1 MKLDGEDGGAV
12 TDAERDHAR
21 ERLKKPENEKALAAH
36 ETAGPKPRTIWDE
49 NKGHKGAPTE
59 CQSLVSHG
67 ANTSMKLHALHPP
80 PSADPTQRDICCRTF
95 ARRPEICRQRDYRW
109 LDDNPVER
117 MKVIRERLGGIEDE
131 VEGKPYGRNLRCPMP
146 ICHGKHTLKIGIGRL
161 RNRLVVRCK
170 NRAHNQNALVR
181 AVTKATGVSLF
192 PRPRP
197 ASPSEIMG
205 RMLHAVEQMRLTPQY
220 EGLSPLSKALVEHLV
235 EAIFDN
241 GESNGGIDRTG
252 TNLMGVFDIHSW
264 RQFYE
269 AVNEAIDAGIVFRG
283 SRGLSHG
290 YKSGPSNLWGLV
302 CLPDERE
309 GRSSKRAKASLKPH
323 KNVSRLR
330 KKGGR
335 TWWENVQ
342 KVGERAAQPFDN
354 TSYDLGVVRRRKSKP
369 ARRHPR
375 GAGGGPTGNRR
386 SARHGCG
393 WRSVLG
399 CVLGRLLLITSR
411 ARAQRDG

>member
-1 MKLDGEDGGAV
+1 MTGVKNAPR
-12 TDAERDHAR
+12 ERDSQ
-21 ERLKKPENEKALAAH
+21 
-36 ETAGPKPRTIWDE
+36 D
-49 NKGHKGAPTE
+49 
-59 CQSLVSHG
+59 
-67 ANTSMKLHALHPP
+67 
-80 PSADPTQRDICCRTF
+80 
-95 ARRPEICRQRDYRW
+95 RW

-290 YKSGPSNLWGLV
+290 YKSGPSNLWGLA

-309 GRSSKRAKASLKPH
+309 GRSSKRAKASPKPH

-330 KKGGR
+330 NKGGR

-354 TSYDLGVVRRRKSKP
+354 TSYDLGSYVDVRANPLAATRGEPEEAQP
-369 ARRHPR
+369 ATDQVRAMDAVGEASWDVCWDASFSSP
-375 GAGGGPTGNRR
+375 AGQER
-386 SARHGCG
+386 SGMDEPAGLDEG
-393 WRSVLG
+393 LNPDAWPP
-399 CVLGRLLLITSR
+399 
-411 ARAQRDG
+411 